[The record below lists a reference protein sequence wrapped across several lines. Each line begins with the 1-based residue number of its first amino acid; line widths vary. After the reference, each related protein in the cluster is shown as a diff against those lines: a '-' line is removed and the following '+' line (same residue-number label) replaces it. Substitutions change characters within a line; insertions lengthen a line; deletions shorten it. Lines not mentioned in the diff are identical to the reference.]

1 MNIISIYII
10 QYILYI
16 YISYQYQVFL
26 LSSKLMPTVRGD
38 LVAFPINTP
47 RQSMANELGIGASPG
62 ALVGG

>member
-1 MNIISIYII
+1 
-10 QYILYI
+10 
-16 YISYQYQVFL
+16 
-26 LSSKLMPTVRGD
+26 MPTVRGD